1 MNNFTTKQTEVIEFV
16 NYEIQT
22 EKNCLN
28 LIDQI
33 TSEIVEKRER
43 YKNDTYSILLMKTE
57 QGSLSEET
65 VSTAITKLD
74 PDYIGC
80 KDNMDDSYRDAI
92 YRYGI
97 KLVREYSAMGFP
109 MQISYSDETKLE
121 DYIGPIGVVMIIPD
135 EDGITIIFQS
145 ITECSVLSDF
155 TIANKII
162 FGTNGRAYRLD
173 ITNLY
178 VIPEWVKRIT
188 VAISNFTHWS

>member
-1 MNNFTTKQTEVIEFV
+1 MNHIIKSKYLAIEKADYPQYVIKANADDILAIAETFHKT
-16 NYEIQT
+16 I
-22 EKNCLN
+22 EKYP
-28 LIDQI
+28 DY
-33 TSEIVEKRER
+33 SE
-43 YKNDTYSILLMKTE
+43 
-57 QGSLSEET
+57 
-65 VSTAITKLD
+65 ATKLD

-92 YRYGI
+92 YHYGI

-178 VIPEWVKRIT
+178 LIPEWVKRIT
-188 VAISNFTHWS
+188 DAISNFTHWS